1 MDIGVL
7 GPVEASAG
15 GKPVFVGAGKPRALL
30 ALLAL
35 NAGATISTDRLVGGL
50 WGDEPPATAA
60 KMVQLYVSQLRK
72 ALANGGDGAE
82 IVTRGRGYELR
93 LGDGELDARRFEK
106 LVAAGAARDA
116 LSLWRGAALADVA
129 DEPFAAAEI
138 RRLDELRVAAFEL
151 AIDGDLAAG
160 RHREV
165 AGELE
170 VLVAEHPLR
179 EGLHAQRML
188 ALYRCG
194 RQAEALDAYRQ
205 ARSVLVEEIGVEPGP
220 ELRRLHEAVLRQDPE
235 LDAPAADAVDLPPEL
250 DSGTPLAGRGP
261 ELDALREQ
269 WRRARSGAGRLVLVA
284 GARGMGKT
292 RLAAELAGEVRR
304 DRGAVLYASGAGAPE
319 TALAALADARVARG
333 PTLLVL
339 DDVDRAGGEAW
350 TALGELVGGVAAL
363 PVLVLTT
370 AEDAGLPA
378 GLRAEAAIVLAPL
391 DVDGV
396 RAVVR
401 LYAADGGDADIPV
414 ERLAEASGGVPL
426 RLHRAAG
433 EWARTLVVRRLTD
446 TAGRIAAERPVLRAA
461 EDDMVGN
468 IVELQAARERA
479 ERRPVETEGVVA
491 CPFKGLASFD
501 VEDAEVFFGRE
512 RLVAEMVARLTGAPL
527 MGIVGPSGSG
537 KSSALRAGLLAALAA
552 GVLPGSERWALVLLR
567 PGEHPL
573 RALEQATAEIAP
585 RGRLVLAVDQFE
597 ELFSACREE
606 AERAAFVDALI
617 ACARDPRRRALVLVA
632 VRADFYGR
640 CAAYP
645 ELWRLLGANQVPVG
659 PMRRD
664 ELRRAIELPAGRAD
678 LRVEPDLTD
687 ALIADVEGE
696 PGALPLLSTSLL
708 ELWQRRDG
716 RALRLSAYEQ
726 AGGVH
731 GAVARLAESAYE
743 RLDPERRQIARRIL
757 LRLVGEGQGDTV
769 VRARVPLDEFGEQVR
784 PVLDELTDSRLLTI
798 SEGEV
803 EVAHEALLREWP
815 RLRGWLEE
823 DVQGRHLHHQLRNA
837 AREWDAV
844 GRDPGELYRGARLA
858 STLDWAAEHDPELNA
873 TERAFLAQSRT
884 ASERSQ
890 RRLRAVLAAVAAL
903 LVVAVIAGVV
913 ALDQRGN
920 ARDEARAAE
929 AQQLGARALLDDH
942 LDRSLLLAR
951 QAVALDDTV
960 RTRGNLLGA
969 LLRSPAAIGVIRADR
984 ATILSAA
991 VNPDGSTLAVANIA
1005 GQVLFFDTRTRRHVA
1020 TLEPTPNKP
1029 AIQALA
1035 YSPDGSRLAV
1045 AYTSLPGATAEYP
1058 AGWRFLVALVDGH
1071 TRRVVER
1078 LEMPRERAIAGVQ
1091 FSHDSRTLGVTLYSL
1106 DRMGSFRRFD
1116 TGTGRRSGAP
1126 VPLEH
1131 PGRLTIDPF
1140 QLWPRSPVM
1149 FTSDSRR
1156 VVVGGEDGVTVRD
1169 AATLSVLKRFPD
1181 AGKAS
1186 IRTLPTAYALSG
1198 DDRTVAIG
1206 GEDGSLRLLDLTTGR
1221 LQTASGRHRAAVN
1234 EARFT
1239 PDRRTLVTTSEDGDV
1254 ILWDVRQAAAAE
1266 TLSGHARSAFSPQI
1280 ADHGKTLYTASL
1292 DGTVLIWDLVGRR
1305 RLGQRFPAG
1314 AGNDRAPRYAL
1325 SSDGRLLA
1333 HGQADGAISLV
1344 DMPTLTPRGAFP
1356 VVRDSGVD
1364 GIGFVPG
1371 SHLLVVG
1378 GEYGSVSLVDADRG
1392 QVIKRLD
1399 GHPAKYSFRGTVTPN
1414 DIWTPGISADGSLL
1428 ATASKDGMV
1437 RLWSLPDGRAR
1448 GAPLRFPYGAADAQL
1463 SPNGRWLSVVALN
1476 RAVVQDRLEIWDV
1489 RRRQRVK
1496 TLRPAGGAGFGRFS
1510 PDGRFLA
1517 VGDLPGRV
1525 QVFTTATW
1533 KAVTPSFAGGR
1544 ATWAAFTRDGRTLA
1558 TGNTDG
1564 TVRLWDVA
1572 SGQALGAPL
1581 PGIPNAQVVP
1591 IFTPDD
1597 THLIAA
1603 YQNGRAYRWD
1613 IRPASLVRQA
1623 CKVAGRRLTRAE
1635 WDEFLPG
1642 WPYEP
1647 AC

>member
-1 MDIGVL
+1 M
-7 GPVEASAG
+7 
-15 GKPVFVGAGKPRALL
+15 
-30 ALLAL
+30 
-35 NAGATISTDRLVGGL
+35 
-50 WGDEPPATAA
+50 
-60 KMVQLYVSQLRK
+60 
-72 ALANGGDGAE
+72 
-82 IVTRGRGYELR
+82 
-93 LGDGELDARRFEK
+93 
-106 LVAAGAARDA
+106 
-116 LSLWRGAALADVA
+116 
-129 DEPFAAAEI
+129 
-138 RRLDELRVAAFEL
+138 
-151 AIDGDLAAG
+151 
-160 RHREV
+160 
-165 AGELE
+165 
-170 VLVAEHPLR
+170 
-179 EGLHAQRML
+179 
-188 ALYRCG
+188 
-194 RQAEALDAYRQ
+194 
-205 ARSVLVEEIGVEPGP
+205 
-220 ELRRLHEAVLRQDPE
+220 
-235 LDAPAADAVDLPPEL
+235 
-250 DSGTPLAGRGP
+250 
-261 ELDALREQ
+261 
-269 WRRARSGAGRLVLVA
+269 
-284 GARGMGKT
+284 
-292 RLAAELAGEVRR
+292 
-304 DRGAVLYASGAGAPE
+304 
-319 TALAALADARVARG
+319 
-333 PTLLVL
+333 
-339 DDVDRAGGEAW
+339 
-350 TALGELVGGVAAL
+350 
-363 PVLVLTT
+363 
-370 AEDAGLPA
+370 
-378 GLRAEAAIVLAPL
+378 
-391 DVDGV
+391 
-396 RAVVR
+396 
-401 LYAADGGDADIPV
+401 
-414 ERLAEASGGVPL
+414 
-426 RLHRAAG
+426 
-433 EWARTLVVRRLTD
+433 
-446 TAGRIAAERPVLRAA
+446 
-461 EDDMVGN
+461 
-468 IVELQAARERA
+468 
-479 ERRPVETEGVVA
+479 
-491 CPFKGLASFD
+491 
-501 VEDAEVFFGRE
+501 
-512 RLVAEMVARLTGAPL
+512 
-527 MGIVGPSGSG
+527 
-537 KSSALRAGLLAALAA
+537 
-552 GVLPGSERWALVLLR
+552 
-567 PGEHPL
+567 
-573 RALEQATAEIAP
+573 
-585 RGRLVLAVDQFE
+585 
-597 ELFSACREE
+597 
-606 AERAAFVDALI
+606 
-617 ACARDPRRRALVLVA
+617 
-632 VRADFYGR
+632 
-640 CAAYP
+640 
-645 ELWRLLGANQVPVG
+645 
-659 PMRRD
+659 
-664 ELRRAIELPAGRAD
+664 
-678 LRVEPDLTD
+678 
-687 ALIADVEGE
+687 
-696 PGALPLLSTSLL
+696 
-708 ELWQRRDG
+708 
-716 RALRLSAYEQ
+716 
-726 AGGVH
+726 
-731 GAVARLAESAYE
+731 
-743 RLDPERRQIARRIL
+743 
-757 LRLVGEGQGDTV
+757 
-769 VRARVPLDEFGEQVR
+769 
-784 PVLDELTDSRLLTI
+784 
-798 SEGEV
+798 
-803 EVAHEALLREWP
+803 
-815 RLRGWLEE
+815 
-823 DVQGRHLHHQLRNA
+823 
-837 AREWDAV
+837 
-844 GRDPGELYRGARLA
+844 
-858 STLDWAAEHDPELNA
+858 
-873 TERAFLAQSRT
+873 
-884 ASERSQ
+884 
-890 RRLRAVLAAVAAL
+890 
-903 LVVAVIAGVV
+903 IAGVV

-1029 AIQALA
+1029 AVQALA

-1106 DRMGSFRRFD
+1106 DGMGSFRRFD

-1305 RLGQRFPAG
+1305 RLGQRFPVG
-1314 AGNDRAPRYAL
+1314 PGTNEFPRYAL

-1613 IRPASLVRQA
+1613 IRPASRVRQA